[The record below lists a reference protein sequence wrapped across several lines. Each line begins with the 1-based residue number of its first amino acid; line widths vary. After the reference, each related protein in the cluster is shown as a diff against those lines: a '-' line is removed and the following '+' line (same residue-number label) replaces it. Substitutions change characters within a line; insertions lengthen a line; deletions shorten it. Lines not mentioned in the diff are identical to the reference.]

1 MLQYIRTITRD
12 DHNAGE
18 IRMCGHVIKTRLVM
32 ETSWIGRS
40 VVGQTYWRSPSQ
52 AISPT
57 ARAQNTAWRR
67 LGDVLVQAS
76 EDTPEITTVD
86 GATPK
91 NMHVRPAS
99 NADIDEAMD
108 DSLKLVRGNSKF
120 QCESKPVDRS
130 WRGCSIQ
137 FGANSC
143 SSCRLVAPSHN

>member
-1 MLQYIRTITRD
+1 VLQYIRTIMRD

-18 IRMCGHVIKTRLVM
+18 IGMCGHVVKTRLVM

-52 AISPT
+52 AIPPT
-57 ARAQNTAWRR
+57 ARPQNTAWRQV
-67 LGDVLVQAS
+67 GDVLMQAS
-76 EDTPEITTVD
+76 EDTTEITTVD

-99 NADIDEAMD
+99 NADTDEAMV

-120 QCESKPVDRS
+120 QCESKLVGRR

-137 FGANSC
+137 FVANSC
-143 SSCRLVAPSHN
+143 SSCRLVAPSHS